1 MVKEVQTSSRL
12 PAKKKFTLFL
22 AGSIAGLVTALWLLN
37 LLFPLPDPQQSGEGF
52 TQVVTD
58 RHNQVLRAFP
68 DKNGVWRYPITPDE
82 VSADYLN
89 ALLSY
94 EDRWFYYH
102 PGINPV
108 SLLRAAIQNIRCD
121 CIVSG
126 GSTITMQV
134 ARRFSPHD
142 RSISGKLQQILRA
155 FQLEWHYSKEEILT
169 LYLNYAPMGGVI
181 EGVAAASQMYLGKPA
196 SELSLA
202 ESALLAVLPQAP
214 TRLRPDRHPER
225 ARAARDKV
233 LKRLYTQGKIT
244 LEQLEYA
251 QLENIV
257 ALAPS
262 TPQLAPLLSRQL
274 INSYTNK
281 PVIQTTLDGEL
292 QRELQALLA
301 EEIQRFP
308 EHQSAAILLVDNH
321 ERSVK
326 AYLGSADFTD
336 DSRFAHVD
344 MIQATRSPGST
355 LKPFI
360 YGLAIDQGLIHSAS
374 LLRDI
379 PRHLRSYQPD
389 NFAQSFTGPVDATTA
404 LRQSLNLPAVQ
415 VLEALGPA
423 SFSAALENAGTP
435 YLIPGDGKPSL
446 ALALGG
452 GGFSAWKLATLYSA
466 MANGG
471 EVQALRLITTQEK
484 DLDIHANG
492 SDHEKRW
499 LLSPEASWVT
509 LNILRQSRPG
519 RIRNAALMA
528 RHPHMAWKTGTSYG
542 YRDAWAVGVTP
553 TYTMVVWFGRP
564 DGTPSPGQYGAVTAL
579 PLLFRLQQRLDPS
592 PDWPQQPAGVSTQN
606 ICWPSGKSASDTPS
620 DQCHVAH
627 TATLVREQIP
637 PTLRDIDADGTSPG
651 TLTIRVNEDG
661 QTLGVNCTLES
672 TEIRHQLRTLALWP
686 GNLEPW
692 IAPHLRRSGQL
703 PENSPDCEPL
713 TIAADPLR
721 IVGIEED
728 QTLMPASFT
737 NTQELA
743 LNTLGGFGRK
753 AMYLNGT
760 YHSEA
765 DSSGLFRIELTK
777 PGPQEIVVVDSQGTL
792 ARVRF
797 SFELRP
803 DQINGH

>member
-1 MVKEVQTSSRL
+1 ML
-12 PAKKKFTLFL
+12 L
-22 AGSIAGLVTALWLLN
+22 AGVLATLLLLD
-37 LLFPLPDPQQSGEGF
+37 LLFPIPDPQHAGEGF

-58 RHNQVLRAFP
+58 RNNQVLRAFP
-68 DKNGVWRYPITPDE
+68 DQNGVWRYPVTPSQ
-82 VSADYLN
+82 VSPDYLS

-102 PGINPV
+102 PGVNPV
-108 SLLRAAIQNIRCD
+108 SLARAAIQNIRCD

-134 ARRFSPHD
+134 ARRLSPHS
-142 RSISGKLQQILRA
+142 RSIRGKFQQILRA
-155 FQLEWHYSKEEILT
+155 LQLEWHYSKEEILT

-181 EGVAAASQMYLGKPA
+181 EGVAAASQMYLDKSPA
-196 SELSLA
+196 ELTLA

-214 TRLRPDRHPER
+214 SRLRPDRHPER

-233 LKRLYTQGKIT
+233 LQRLFLQGKIT
-244 LEQLEYA
+244 KEQRQYA
-251 QLENIV
+251 KLENIV
-257 ALAPS
+257 ALPPS

-274 INSYTNK
+274 ISRYSDE

-308 EHQSAAILLVDNH
+308 EHQSAAILLIDNQ

-336 DSRFAHVD
+336 ESRFAHVD
-344 MIQATRSPGST
+344 MIRATRSPGST

-374 LLRDI
+374 LLRDV

-423 SFSAALENAGTP
+423 SFSASLENAGTS

-452 GGFSAWKLATLYSA
+452 GGFSAWKLATLYSGL
-466 MANGG
+466 ANGG
-471 EVQALRLITTQEK
+471 EVHPLRLINSHAPE
-484 DLDIHANG
+484 LDATL
-492 SDHEKRW
+492 HEKRW

-509 LNILRQSRPG
+509 LNMLRQPRPN
-519 RIRNAALMA
+519 RIRSSALMT
-528 RHPHMAWKTGTSYG
+528 RHPQMAWKTGTSYG

-553 TYTMVVWFGRP
+553 EYTMVVWFGRP

-579 PLLFRLQQRLDPS
+579 PLLFRLQQRLDPLS
-592 PDWPQQPAGVSTQN
+592 EWPQQPANVSTES
-606 ICWPSGKSASDTPS
+606 ICWPTGKAASATPA
-620 DQCHVAH
+620 DHCHVAH
-627 TATLVREQIP
+627 TAFLVREQIP
-637 PTLRDIDADGTSPG
+637 PTLRDIDSDGTAPG
-651 TLTIRVNEDG
+651 TLSIRLDDTGKMISTHCSHREPPV
-661 QTLGVNCTLES
+661 QT
-672 TEIRHQLRTLALWP
+672 RTLALWP

-692 IAPHLRRSGQL
+692 IAPHLRRSEQL
-703 PENSPDCEPL
+703 PESRPDCEPPTL
-713 TIAADPLR
+713 VTEPLR
-721 IVGIEED
+721 ILGIEEG
-728 QTLMPASFT
+728 QTLMPASFKK
-737 NTQELA
+737 TQELL
-743 LNTLGGFGRK
+743 LNTLGGMGDK
-753 AMYLNGT
+753 TLYLNGV
-760 YHSEA
+760 YHSDA
-765 DSSGLFRIELTK
+765 DDSGLFRIELTE
-777 PGPQEIVVVDSQGTL
+777 PGQQEIVVIDSQGTL
-792 ARVRF
+792 ARVLF
-797 SFELRP
+797 SFELKP
-803 DQINGH
+803 VQASAH

>member
-12 PAKKKFTLFL
+12 PARKKFTLYL
-22 AGSIAGLVTALWLLN
+22 AGSIAGIVTALWLLN
-37 LLFPLPDPQQSGEGF
+37 LLFPLPTPQQSGEGF

-68 DKNGVWRYPITPDE
+68 DKNGVWRYPTTPDE

-134 ARRFSPHD
+134 ARRFSPHA
-142 RSISGKLQQILRA
+142 RSINGKLQQILRA

-233 LKRLYTQGKIT
+233 LKRLYTQGKIA
-244 LEQLEYA
+244 LEQIEYA

-389 NFAQSFTGPVDATTA
+389 NFAQSFSGPVDATTA

-452 GGFSAWKLATLYSA
+452 GGFSAWKLASLYSA
-466 MANGG
+466 LANGG
-471 EVQALRLITTQEK
+471 EVQALRLVTTPE
-484 DLDIHANG
+484 NTSG
-492 SDHEKRW
+492 SHGSGHEKRW

-509 LNILRQSRPG
+509 LNMLRQSRPD
-519 RIRNAALMA
+519 RIRSAALMTS
-528 RHPHMAWKTGTSYG
+528 HPHMAWKTGTSYG

-553 TYTMVVWFGRP
+553 TYTMIVWFGRP

-579 PLLFRLQQRLDPS
+579 PLLFRLQQRLDP
-592 PDWPQQPAGVSTQN
+592 PPAWPQPPAGVSTQS

-651 TLTIRVNEDG
+651 TLTIRVDKNG
-661 QTLGVNCTLES
+661 QVLGRNCTLENPES
-672 TEIRHQLRTLALWP
+672 RHQLKTLAIWP

-737 NTQELA
+737 NTQALA

-753 AMYLNGT
+753 ALYLNGT

-765 DSSGLFRIELTK
+765 DSSGLFRIELSR

-797 SFELRP
+797 NFELRP

>member
-1 MVKEVQTSSRL
+1 MSGTDSNRTTGVARKIAL
-12 PAKKKFTLFL
+12 MFL
-22 AGSIAGLVTALWLLN
+22 AGALAALLLLD
-37 LLFPLPDPQQSGEGF
+37 LLFPIPDPQHAGEGF

-58 RHNQVLRAFP
+58 RNNQVLRAFP
-68 DKNGVWRYPITPDE
+68 DQNGVWRYPITPSE
-82 VSADYLN
+82 VSPDYLN

-102 PGINPV
+102 PGVNPV
-108 SLLRAAIQNIRCD
+108 SLARAAIQNIRCD

-134 ARRFSPHD
+134 ARRLSPHS

-155 FQLEWHYSKEEILT
+155 LQLEWHYSKEEILT

-181 EGVAAASQMYLGKPA
+181 EGVAAASQMYLDKSPA
-196 SELSLA
+196 ELTLA

-214 TRLRPDRHPER
+214 SRLRPDRHPQR

-233 LKRLYTQGKIT
+233 LQRLFLQGRISQ
-244 LEQLEYA
+244 EQLHYA
-251 QLENIV
+251 QLENII
-257 ALAPS
+257 ALPLS

-274 INSYTNK
+274 VDDY
-281 PVIQTTLDGEL
+281 PDDAVIKTTLDGEL
-292 QRELQALLA
+292 QHELQALLA

-336 DSRFAHVD
+336 NSRFAHVD

-360 YGLAIDQGLIHSAS
+360 YGLAMDQGLIHSAS
-374 LLRDI
+374 LLRDV

-389 NFAQSFTGPVDATTA
+389 NFAQSFSGPVDATTA

-423 SFSAALENAGTP
+423 SFSASLENAGTP

-452 GGFSAWKLATLYSA
+452 GGFSAWKLATLYSGL
-466 MANGG
+466 ANGG
-471 EVQALRLITTQEK
+471 EVQPLVLVKPETKEGEVNREAKRH
-484 DLDIHANG
+484 D
-492 SDHEKRW
+492 KRW

-509 LNILRQSRPG
+509 LNMLRQPRPN
-519 RIRNAALMA
+519 RIRSSALMT
-528 RHPHMAWKTGTSYG
+528 RQPQMAWKTGTSYG

-553 TYTMVVWFGRP
+553 QYTMVVWFGRP

-579 PLLFRLQQRLDPS
+579 PLLFRLQQRLAPS
-592 PDWPQQPAGVSTQN
+592 PDWPPQPADVTTKT
-606 ICWPSGKSASDTPS
+606 ICWPTGKLASETPA
-620 DQCHVAH
+620 DHCHIAH
-627 TATLVREQIP
+627 TATLVRDQIP
-637 PTLRDIDADGTSPG
+637 PTLRDIDSDGTAPA
-651 TLTIRVNEDG
+651 TMTIRLDDQGRMMSTHCSHQEPGV
-661 QTLGVNCTLES
+661 QT
-672 TEIRHQLRTLALWP
+672 RTLALWP

-692 IAPHLRRSGQL
+692 IAPHMRRSEQL
-703 PENSPDCEPL
+703 PESRPGCEPPTL
-713 TIAADPLR
+713 VTEPLR
-721 IVGIEED
+721 IIGIEEG
-728 QTLMPASFT
+728 QTLMPASFKK
-737 NTQELA
+737 TQELL
-743 LNTLGGFGRK
+743 LNTLGGMGNK
-753 AMYLNGT
+753 ALYLNGV
-760 YHSEA
+760 YYSDA
-765 DSSGLFRIELTK
+765 DDSGLFRVKLTE
-777 PGPQEIVVVDSQGTL
+777 PGEQEVLVIDSQGTL
-792 ARVRF
+792 ARVLF

-803 DQINGH
+803 VQANAH